1 MILADKIIRLRKR
14 NGWSQEELAEKMS
27 VSRQAVA
34 KWEGAQTIPSLE
46 KILQLG
52 NLFGV
57 TTDYLLKDEVEDEEF
72 IEDNVESGIKHVTLT
87 EANEFL
93 EWRRSASVRIAV
105 ATFLCIFSVIPL
117 FVLSAVSMYL
127 PVNISENIAGFL
139 GLTIL
144 LVLVAIAVSIFVF
157 CGFRNAPYEFLDGES
172 FDTEYG
178 VKGMVKE
185 KQKAYKGTYVLLN
198 IVGVCVLIISPIPLF
213 LCTLTENEFLM
224 VIMLSVTI
232 FLAGIGVMLLIISG
246 VRWASMQKL
255 LSEGDFTEDN
265 KKKYK
270 LKETISNIYWV
281 IVVAVYL
288 GWSFITNKWGET
300 WIVWPI
306 AGVLFGGVM
315 CISNLIADKDK

>member
-1 MILADKIIRLRKR
+1 MILADKIIKLRKR

-72 IEDNVESGIKHVTLT
+72 IEDNMESGIKHITLT

-93 EWRRSASVRIAV
+93 EWRKSASIRIAV

-117 FVLSAVSMYL
+117 FVLAAVSIYL

-178 VKGMVKE
+178 VRGMVKE

-232 FLAGIGVMLLIISG
+232 FLAGIGVVLLIISG

>member
-72 IEDNVESGIKHVTLT
+72 IEDNVEPGIKHITLT

-93 EWRRSASVRIAV
+93 EWRKSASIRIAV

-117 FVLSAVSMYL
+117 FVLVAVSIYL
-127 PVNISENIAGFL
+127 PVNISENIANFL

-178 VKGMVKE
+178 VRGMVKE
-185 KQKAYKGTYVLLN
+185 KQKAYKVTYVLLN

-232 FLAGIGVMLLIISG
+232 FLAGIGVVLLIISG

-265 KKKYK
+265 KRKYK

>member
-265 KKKYK
+265 KRKYK
-270 LKETISNIYWV
+270 FKETISNIYWV
-281 IVVAVYL
+281 VVVAVYL

>member
-1 MILADKIIRLRKR
+1 MILADKIIKLRKR

-72 IEDNVESGIKHVTLT
+72 IEDNMESGIKHVTLT

-93 EWRRSASVRIAV
+93 EWRKSASIRIAV

-117 FVLSAVSMYL
+117 FILAAVSIYL
-127 PVNISENIAGFL
+127 PVNISENIANFL

-178 VKGMVKE
+178 VRGMVKE

-232 FLAGIGVMLLIISG
+232 FLAGIGVVLLIISG

-265 KKKYK
+265 KRKYK